1 MLKPAF
7 IEPLKSMKGARAW
20 EGDEALRVLKEV
32 EHTHPEGSM
41 GLRALRDDE
50 GSIVDFEWI
59 YANPAAERVL
69 GWGAGG
75 LVGRRLHEVPP
86 ELGLAGQFEAF
97 HQVVETGESC
107 QQVFPHACN
116 GFDGWLQAT
125 VARFRDGVLVR
136 LRDITAARRA
146 ETGLR
151 ETRDRMVEILEGTPD
166 CFLSVDSN
174 WRYTYVNRN
183 ALAMRGV
190 SRERLFGR
198 SFWDTCPELCGTLL
212 EREFRRVMAE
222 RVSSFF
228 ELQYPGTQNWIE
240 LHAYPSGTG
249 LAVYFRD
256 VTEKK
261 RIEQERDALLQRE
274 HTGRLEAE
282 ALARQHARELLAA
295 REKLVQSE
303 KLAVAGQLAAGVGH
317 EINNPLSFVMGNIH
331 FAVEQIATLPYSSAR
346 EALAETAEAL
356 QEAREG
362 AERIRGIVRDLK
374 TFARGDDA
382 QLRPVDVHA
391 ALEFSLSMAMN
402 HIRYRAKVVKSFGGN
417 VPQVWANE
425 AKLGQVFLNLL
436 VNAAQAIPEGDAEQ
450 HRIILTTYAREH
462 QQVVVEV
469 TDTGKGMTPEV
480 LSRAFEPFFT
490 TKAVGEGTGLGLSIC
505 HGIIKALRGEL
516 SAVSTPG
523 KGSTFR
529 VVLPTQGAE
538 AEALVPA
545 LEDTVETAPVHGK
558 RVLVIDDEP
567 GIASV
572 MRRII
577 GRGNEVVVAHSGREA
592 LVLLEQ
598 DTAFDRIFCDL
609 MMSDLTGMDV
619 HAELASRHP
628 ECLPRLVFMTGGG
641 FTARARA
648 FLQNFSHPRIDKP
661 FEPELIRRLVFQSP
675 PRV

>member
-1 MLKPAF
+1 MPKPAF
-7 IEPLKSMKGARAW
+7 TEPLKSLKGARAW
-20 EGDEALRVLKEV
+20 EGDEVLRVLREV
-32 EHTHPEGSM
+32 EHFHPEGSM
-41 GLRALRDDE
+41 VLRAVRDAD
-50 GSIVDFEWI
+50 GNIVDFEWI
-59 YANPAAERVL
+59 YANPAAERIL
-69 GWGAGG
+69 GWGVGG
-75 LVGRRLHEVPP
+75 LLGHFLHEVPP

-97 HQVVETGESC
+97 HQVVETGEAC

-125 VARFRDGVLVR
+125 VAQFRDGVLVR

-166 CFLSVDSN
+166 CFLSVDAN
-174 WRYTYVNRN
+174 WRYTYCNRN
-183 ALAMRGV
+183 ALLMKGV
-190 SRERLFGR
+190 SREKLFGR
-198 SFWDTCPELCGTLL
+198 GLWDTCPELRGTLV

-222 RVSSFF
+222 RVSSVF
-228 ELQYPGTQNWIE
+228 ELMLPGTDRWFE
-240 LHAYPSGTG
+240 MHAYPSGTG
-249 LAVYFRD
+249 IAVFFRD
-256 VTEKK
+256 VTDKK
-261 RIEQERDALLQRE
+261 RTEQERDGLLERE
-274 HTGRLEAE
+274 HSGRLEAE
-282 ALARQHARELLAA
+282 ALARQRARELLAA

-331 FAVEQIATLPYSSAR
+331 FALEQVSSLPEAMVR
-346 EALAETAEAL
+346 QALGETTEALE
-356 QEAREG
+356 EARQG

-402 HIRYRAKVVKSFGGN
+402 HIRYRAKVVKCFGK
-417 VPQVWANE
+417 VPTVWGNE

-450 HRIILTTYAREH
+450 HRIILTTYAQEH
-462 QQVVVEV
+462 RVVVEV
-469 TDTGKGMTPEV
+469 TDTGKGMTQEV
-480 LSRAFEPFFT
+480 LARAFEPFFT
-490 TKAVGEGTGLGLSIC
+490 TKPVGEGTGLGLSIC
-505 HGIIKALRGEL
+505 HGIIKALRGDL
-516 SAVSTPG
+516 TAVSTQG

-529 VVLPTQGAE
+529 VVLPIRGAE
-538 AEALVPA
+538 AEALLPVM
-545 LEDTVETAPVHGK
+545 DTPTETLIVQGK

-572 MRRII
+572 VRRII

-592 LVLLEQ
+592 LTVLER
-598 DTAFDRIFCDL
+598 DTDFDRIFCDL
-609 MMSDLTGMDV
+609 MMADLTGMDV
-619 HAELASRHP
+619 HSELARKHP

-661 FEPELIRRLVFQSP
+661 FEPELIRRLVAQSP
-675 PRV
+675 PR

>member
-7 IEPLKSMKGARAW
+7 IEPVKIVKATRAW
-20 EGDEALRVLKEV
+20 EGDEVLRVLKEV
-32 EHTHPEGSM
+32 EHSHPEGSM
-41 GLRALRDDE
+41 GLRAVRDDE

-59 YANPAAERVL
+59 YANPAAERTL

-166 CFLSVDSN
+166 CFLSVDAQ

-183 ALAMRGV
+183 ALAMKGV
-190 SRERLFGR
+190 PREKLFGR
-198 SFWDTCPELCGTLL
+198 SLWDTCPELLGTML

-228 ELQYPGTQNWIE
+228 EMQMPGTQCWFE

-249 LAVYFRD
+249 IAVYFRD
-256 VTEKK
+256 VTDKK
-261 RIEQERDALLQRE
+261 RTEQERDALLERE
-274 HTGRLEAE
+274 HSGRLEAE
-282 ALARQHARELLAA
+282 ALARRHARELLAA

-331 FAVEQIATLPYSSAR
+331 FAVEQLATLQEPGVR
-346 EALAETAEAL
+346 EALSETTEAL
-356 QEAREG
+356 LEAREG

-402 HIRYRAKVVKSFGGN
+402 HIRYRAKVVKSFGN

-462 QQVVVEV
+462 QVVVEV

-529 VVLPTQGAE
+529 VVLPTRGAE
-538 AEALVPA
+538 AEAL
-545 LEDTVETAPVHGK
+545 APVLDSVLESATVQGK

-577 GRGNEVVVAHSGREA
+577 GRGNEVVVARSGREA
-592 LVLLEQ
+592 LVLLEH
-598 DTAFDRIFCDL
+598 DTDFDRIFCDL

-619 HAELASRHP
+619 HAELASKHP
-628 ECLPRLVFMTGGG
+628 QCLPRLVFMTGGG

-661 FEPELIRRLVFQSP
+661 FEPELIRRLVAQSP

>member
-7 IEPLKSMKGARAW
+7 VEPLKSLKGVRAW
-20 EGDEALRVLKEV
+20 EGDEVLRVLKEV
-32 EHTHPEGSM
+32 EHSHPEGSM
-41 GLRALRDDE
+41 GLRAVRDDE

-59 YANPAAERVL
+59 YANPAAERIL

-75 LVGRRLHEVPP
+75 LVGRHLHEVPP
-86 ELGLAGQFEAF
+86 DLGLAGQFEAF

-107 QQVFPHACN
+107 QQVFPHACK

-166 CFLSVDSN
+166 CFMSVDAQ

-183 ALAMRGV
+183 ALVMKGMP
-190 SRERLFGR
+190 RERLFGR
-198 SFWDTCPELCGTLL
+198 SFWDMSPELLGTVL

-222 RVSSFF
+222 RVSSVF
-228 ELQYPGTQNWIE
+228 ELLMPGTPCWYE

-249 LAVYFRD
+249 IAVYFRD
-256 VTEKK
+256 VTDKK
-261 RIEQERDALLQRE
+261 RTERERDALLERE
-274 HTGRLEAE
+274 HSGRLEAE
-282 ALARQHARELLAA
+282 ALARQRARELLAA

-331 FAVEQIATLPYSSAR
+331 YAVEQLATLPHAEAR
-346 EALAETAEAL
+346 EALSETAEAL

-402 HIRYRAKVVKSFGGN
+402 HIRYRAKVVKSFGSN

-450 HRIILTTYAREH
+450 HRIILSTYARD

-469 TDTGKGMTPEV
+469 TDTGKGMPPEV

-516 SAVSTPG
+516 TAVSTPG

-529 VVLPTQGAE
+529 VVMPTQGVE
-538 AEALVPA
+538 AEAL
-545 LEDTVETAPVHGK
+545 APVMEAAVESVPVQGK
-558 RVLVIDDEP
+558 RVLVIDDEA

-592 LVLLEQ
+592 LGLLEQ
-598 DTAFDRIFCDL
+598 DTDFDRIFCDL

-619 HAELASRHP
+619 HAELAKKHP

-661 FEPELIRRLVFQSP
+661 FEPELIRRLVAQSP

>member
-1 MLKPAF
+1 MPKPAF
-7 IEPLKSMKGARAW
+7 IEPPKFLRGAYSW
-20 EGDEALRVLKEV
+20 EADEVLRVLVEV
-32 EHTHPEGSM
+32 ERSHPEGSM
-41 GLRALRDDE
+41 ALRAVRDGD
-50 GSIVDFEWI
+50 GNIIDFEWI

-69 GWGAGG
+69 SWRVGG
-75 LVGRRLHEVPP
+75 LVGRQLHEVPP

-107 QQVFPHACN
+107 QQVFPHSCE

-136 LRDITAARRA
+136 LRDITTARRA

-151 ETRDRMVEILEGTPD
+151 ETRDRMVEILENLPEG
-166 CFLSVDSN
+166 FISVDAH
-174 WRYTYVNRN
+174 WRYTYINRI
-183 ALAMRGV
+183 ALQLKGKP
-190 SRERLFGR
+190 REKLFGR
-198 SFWDTCPELCGTLL
+198 DMWDSCPELLGTVA

-222 RVSSFF
+222 RESTSF
-228 ELQYPGTQNWIE
+228 ELEYSPDIW
-240 LHAYPSGTG
+240 LDVHAYPSGTG
-249 LAVYFRD
+249 IAIFFRD

-261 RIEQERDALLQRE
+261 RAQQERDALLERE
-274 HTGRLEAE
+274 HSGRLQAE
-282 ALARQHARELLAA
+282 ALARNRARELLAA

-331 FAVEQIATLPYSSAR
+331 FALEQITTLPDEQSR
-346 EALAETAEAL
+346 EELRETAEAL
-356 QEAREG
+356 QEASEG

-374 TFARGDDA
+374 TFARGDDV

-402 HIRYRAKVVKSFGGN
+402 HIRYRAQVVKCFGSN
-417 VPQVWANE
+417 VPPVWANE

-436 VNAAQAIPEGDAEQ
+436 VNAAQAIPEGDSAN
-450 HRIILTTYAREH
+450 HRIILTTSLREN
-462 QQVVVEV
+462 QVVVEV
-469 TDTGKGMTPEV
+469 TDTGKGMSPEV
-480 LSRAFEPFFT
+480 QARAFEPFFT
-490 TKAVGEGTGLGLSIC
+490 TKPQGEGTGLGLSIC
-505 HGIIKALRGEL
+505 HGIIKALRGEMT
-516 SAVSTPG
+516 AVSTSG

-529 VVLPTQGAE
+529 VVLPTRGAE
-538 AEALVPA
+538 AEVLVPA
-545 LEDTVETAPVHGK
+545 LVAPQEASSVQGK

-577 GRGNEVVVAHSGREA
+577 GRGNEVVVSHSGREA
-592 LVLLEQ
+592 LELLER
-598 DTAFDRIFCDL
+598 DTEFDSIFCDL

-619 HAELASRHP
+619 HAELAKRYP

-641 FTARARA
+641 FTTRARA

-661 FEPELIRRLVFQSP
+661 FEPELIRRLVAQSP

>member
-1 MLKPAF
+1 MPKPAF
-7 IEPLKSMKGARAW
+7 IEPPKFFRGAYSW
-20 EGDEALRVLKEV
+20 EADEVLRVLVEV
-32 EHTHPEGSM
+32 EHSHPEGSM
-41 GLRALRDDE
+41 ALRAVRDDE

-69 GWGAGG
+69 SWRVGG
-75 LVGRRLHEVPP
+75 LVKRRLHEVPP

-97 HQVVETGESC
+97 HQVVETGQSC
-107 QQVFPHACN
+107 QQVFPHSCE

-151 ETRDRMVEILEGTPD
+151 ETRDRMVEILENLPEG
-166 CFLSVDSN
+166 FISVDAQ
-174 WRYTYVNRN
+174 WRYTYVNRI
-183 ALAMRGV
+183 ALQLKGKP
-190 SRERLFGR
+190 REKLFGR
-198 SFWDTCPELCGTLL
+198 SLWDTCPELVGTVT

-222 RVSSFF
+222 RESTSF
-228 ELQYPGTQNWIE
+228 EMEYSPGVW
-240 LHAYPSGTG
+240 LDMHAYPSGTG
-249 LAVYFRD
+249 IAIFFRD
-256 VTEKK
+256 ATERK
-261 RIEQERDALLQRE
+261 RAEQERDALLHRE
-274 HTGRLEAE
+274 HSGRLEAE
-282 ALARQHARELLAA
+282 ELARQRARELLAA

-331 FAVEQIATLPYSSAR
+331 FALEAISTLPQVEAR
-346 EALAETAEAL
+346 EALRETSEAL
-356 QEAREG
+356 EEAREG

-374 TFARGDDA
+374 TFARGDDVH
-382 QLRPVDVHA
+382 LRPVDVHA

-402 HIRYRAKVVKSFGGN
+402 HIRYRAQVVKCFGT
-417 VPQVWANE
+417 VQPVWANE

-436 VNAAQAIPEGDAEQ
+436 INAAQAIPEGDSAR
-450 HRIILTTYAREH
+450 HRIVLTTSMREN
-462 QQVVVEV
+462 QVVVEV
-469 TDTGKGMTPEV
+469 TDTGVGMSPEV
-480 LSRAFEPFFT
+480 RARAFEPFFT
-490 TKAVGEGTGLGLSIC
+490 TKPQGEGTGLGLSIC

-516 SAVSTPG
+516 TVASTPG

-529 VVLPTQGAE
+529 VVLPTRGAE
-538 AEALVPA
+538 SEVQVPSLA
-545 LEDTVETAPVHGK
+545 AAPETPSVQGK

-577 GRGNEVVVAHSGREA
+577 GRGNEVVVSNSGREA
-592 LVLLEQ
+592 LELLER
-598 DTAFDRIFCDL
+598 DTEFDRIFCDL
-609 MMSDLTGMDV
+609 MMTDLTGMDV
-619 HAELASRHP
+619 HAELARRHP

-641 FTARARA
+641 FTTRARS

-661 FEPELIRRLVFQSP
+661 FEPELIRRLVAQSP